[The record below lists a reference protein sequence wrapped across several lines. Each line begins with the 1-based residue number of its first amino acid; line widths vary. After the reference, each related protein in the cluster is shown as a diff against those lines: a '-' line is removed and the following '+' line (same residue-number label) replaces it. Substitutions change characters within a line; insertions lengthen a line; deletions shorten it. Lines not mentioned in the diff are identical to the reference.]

1 MLLQN
6 KTAVIYGAGGSP
18 DSRVFREAIESNP
31 AAMETILG
39 EMKADT
45 MLKALPLMADI
56 ANVAVFLVSDMAA
69 KITGVTVDVTAG
81 TTAGLNYKAKL

>member
-1 MLLQN
+1 MLQHKN
-6 KTAVIYGAGGSP
+6 VVIYGAGGSP
-18 DSRVFREAIESNP
+18 DSRVFREAIESEP
-31 AAMETILG
+31 AAMEGILG
-39 EMKADT
+39 QMRADT

-81 TTAGLNYKAKL
+81 TTAGLNYKVKL